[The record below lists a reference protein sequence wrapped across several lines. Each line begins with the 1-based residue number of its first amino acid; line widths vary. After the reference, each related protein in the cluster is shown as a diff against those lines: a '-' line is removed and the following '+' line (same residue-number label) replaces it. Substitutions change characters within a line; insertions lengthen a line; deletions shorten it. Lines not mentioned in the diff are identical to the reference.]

1 MFAGAVL
8 VGDEL
13 KEELR
18 CEARV
23 DVLVFECWKK
33 SSMPWE
39 RRE

>member
-13 KEELR
+13 EEELR

-23 DVLVFECWKK
+23 NVLVLECWKK
-33 SSMPWE
+33 SSVP
-39 RRE
+39 